1 MGSLQDGAPPQTRV
15 VGERK
20 RHSDGWTGG
29 DNYSLFHA
37 KPHNEQRP
45 SARIFE
51 LLLKPFY
58 ALVSLDAVSGG
69 VLWCRIVE
77 HSRTLQLDHDG
88 LEMRV

>member
-37 KPHNEQRP
+37 KPHNEP
-45 SARIFE
+45 AKPMCHSDGCFE
-51 LLLKPFY
+51 RGSQWFLILKNITWDVHLTKTEC
-58 ALVSLDAVSGG
+58 AN
-69 VLWCRIVE
+69 I
-77 HSRTLQLDHDG
+77 
-88 LEMRV
+88 